1 MEFNN
6 QYLSYE
12 EYKSLGGTLG
22 EMPFNILELK
32 ARQIIN
38 ERTQNRLK
46 DVKKIPQEV
55 KICVYDLIQ
64 IINKYNNS
72 NNSTSSNISSENID
86 GYSVTYKSGTEL
98 TDEQKKQFNERIR
111 YCMSFQRSVL
121 NHQMNIIKK
130 EVTID
135 EFREAL
141 TWFQVF
147 SKRTLH
153 SLENIPGSCL

>member
-6 QYLSYE
+6 QYLTYE

-38 ERTQNRLK
+38 GRTQNRLK
-46 DVKKIPQEV
+46 DVEKIPQEV

-64 IINKYNNS
+64 TINKYNNS

-86 GYSVTYKSGTEL
+86 GYSVTYKSGTEMTAEQKAQYEDVML
-98 TDEQKKQFNERIR
+98 TDLYGVIVNGESILYLGAN
-111 YCMSFQRSVL
+111 
-121 NHQMNIIKK
+121 
-130 EVTID
+130 
-135 EFREAL
+135 
-141 TWFQVF
+141 
-147 SKRTLH
+147 
-153 SLENIPGSCL
+153 GSTYKGDWITC

>member
-6 QYLSYE
+6 QYLTYE

-46 DVKKIPQEV
+46 NIEEIPQEV
-55 KICVYDLIQ
+55 KICVYDLINTM
-64 IINKYNNS
+64 NKYNLS
-72 NNSTSSNISSENID
+72 NNSTNSNVSSENTD

-98 TDEQKKQFNERIR
+98 TEEQKKQYDDVMETDLYGVIVDNTPIL
-111 YCMSFQRSVL
+111 YLGV
-121 NHQMNIIKK
+121 NTNYYK
-130 EVTID
+130 EDLSI
-135 EFREAL
+135 
-141 TWFQVF
+141 
-147 SKRTLH
+147 
-153 SLENIPGSCL
+153 C

>member
-6 QYLSYE
+6 QYLTYE
-12 EYKSLGGTLG
+12 EYKSLGGTLD

-46 DVKKIPQEV
+46 DVEKIPQEV

-72 NNSTSSNISSENID
+72 NNSTSSNISSENTD

-98 TDEQKKQFNERIR
+98 TTEQKAQFEDVMFTDLYGVIVNGEAIL
-111 YCMSFQRSVL
+111 YLGANRSTY
-121 NHQMNIIKK
+121 KG
-130 EVTID
+130 EWET
-135 EFREAL
+135 
-141 TWFQVF
+141 
-147 SKRTLH
+147 
-153 SLENIPGSCL
+153 C

>member
-46 DVKKIPQEV
+46 DVEDIPVEV
-55 KICVYDLIQ
+55 KVCVYHLLNIASSYQSKVSDV
-64 IINKYNNS
+64 S
-72 NNSTSSNISSENID
+72 VASESTD
-86 GYSVTYKSGTEL
+86 GYSISYKSGTDL
-98 TDEQKKQFNERIR
+98 TEEQKKQYDDVMETDLYGVIVNGEAIL
-111 YCMSFQRSVL
+111 YLGENRSTY
-121 NHQMNIIKK
+121 KG
-130 EVTID
+130 EWET
-135 EFREAL
+135 
-141 TWFQVF
+141 
-147 SKRTLH
+147 
-153 SLENIPGSCL
+153 C

>member
-46 DVKKIPQEV
+46 DVEKIPQEV

-64 IINKYNNS
+64 TINKYNNS
-72 NNSTSSNISSENID
+72 NNSTSSNISSENTD

-98 TDEQKKQFNERIR
+98 TEEQKKQYDDAMETDLYGVIVDNTPILYLGVNTN
-111 YCMSFQRSVL
+111 YC
-121 NHQMNIIKK
+121 K
-130 EVTID
+130 EDLST
-135 EFREAL
+135 
-141 TWFQVF
+141 
-147 SKRTLH
+147 
-153 SLENIPGSCL
+153 C

>member
-6 QYLSYE
+6 QYLTYE

-46 DVKKIPQEV
+46 DIEKIPQEV

-64 IINKYNNS
+64 TINKYNNS
-72 NNSTSSNISSENID
+72 NNSTSSNISSENTD

-98 TDEQKKQFNERIR
+98 TEEQKKQYDDVMETDLYGVIVDNTPIL
-111 YCMSFQRSVL
+111 YLGV
-121 NHQMNIIKK
+121 NTNYYK
-130 EVTID
+130 EDLST
-135 EFREAL
+135 
-141 TWFQVF
+141 
-147 SKRTLH
+147 
-153 SLENIPGSCL
+153 C

>member
-46 DVKKIPQEV
+46 NIEEIPQEV
-55 KICVYDLIQ
+55 KICVYDLINTM
-64 IINKYNNS
+64 NKYNLS
-72 NNSTSSNISSENID
+72 NNSTSSNISSENTD
-86 GYSVTYKSGTEL
+86 GYSVTYKSGTEMTAEQKVQYEDVML
-98 TDEQKKQFNERIR
+98 TDLYGVIVNGE
-111 YCMSFQRSVL
+111 
-121 NHQMNIIKK
+121 
-130 EVTID
+130 TILYLG
-135 EFREAL
+135 A
-141 TWFQVF
+141 
-147 SKRTLH
+147 
-153 SLENIPGSCL
+153 NGSTYKGDWITC

>member
-32 ARQIIN
+32 ARQVIN

-46 DVKKIPQEV
+46 NIKEIPQEV
-55 KICVYDLIQ
+55 KICVYDLINTM
-64 IINKYNNS
+64 NKYNLS
-72 NNSTSSNISSENID
+72 DNSTSSNVSSENTD

-98 TDEQKKQFNERIR
+98 TEEQKKQYDDVMETDLYGVIVDNTPIL
-111 YCMSFQRSVL
+111 YLGV
-121 NHQMNIIKK
+121 NTNYYK
-130 EVTID
+130 EDLST
-135 EFREAL
+135 
-141 TWFQVF
+141 
-147 SKRTLH
+147 
-153 SLENIPGSCL
+153 C

>member
-1 MEFNN
+1 MEFKN

-46 DVKKIPQEV
+46 DVEKIPQEV
-55 KICVYDLIQ
+55 KICVYDLINTM
-64 IINKYNNS
+64 NKYNLS
-72 NNSTSSNISSENID
+72 NNSTSSNISSENTD

-98 TDEQKKQFNERIR
+98 TEEQKKQYDDVMETDLYGVIVDNTPIL
-111 YCMSFQRSVL
+111 YLGV
-121 NHQMNIIKK
+121 NTNYYK
-130 EVTID
+130 EDLST
-135 EFREAL
+135 
-141 TWFQVF
+141 
-147 SKRTLH
+147 
-153 SLENIPGSCL
+153 C

>member
-46 DVKKIPQEV
+46 DIEKIPQEV
-55 KICVYDLIQ
+55 KICVYDLINTM
-64 IINKYNNS
+64 NKYNLS
-72 NNSTSSNISSENID
+72 DNSTSSNISSENTD

-98 TDEQKKQFNERIR
+98 TEEQKKQYDDVMETDLYGVIVDNTPIL
-111 YCMSFQRSVL
+111 YLGV
-121 NHQMNIIKK
+121 NTNYYK
-130 EVTID
+130 EDLST
-135 EFREAL
+135 
-141 TWFQVF
+141 
-147 SKRTLH
+147 
-153 SLENIPGSCL
+153 C

>member
-6 QYLSYE
+6 QYLTYE

-46 DVKKIPQEV
+46 DIEKTPQEV
-55 KICVYDLIQ
+55 KICVYDLINTM
-64 IINKYNNS
+64 NKYNLS
-72 NNSTSSNISSENID
+72 NNSTSSNISSENTD

-98 TDEQKKQFNERIR
+98 TEEQKKQYDDVMETDLYGVIVDNTPIL
-111 YCMSFQRSVL
+111 YLGV
-121 NHQMNIIKK
+121 NTNYYK
-130 EVTID
+130 EDLST
-135 EFREAL
+135 
-141 TWFQVF
+141 
-147 SKRTLH
+147 
-153 SLENIPGSCL
+153 C

>member
-6 QYLSYE
+6 QYLTYE
-12 EYKSLGGTLG
+12 DYKSLGGTLD

-46 DVKKIPQEV
+46 DVEKIPQEV

-98 TDEQKKQFNERIR
+98 TEEQKKQYDDVMETDLYGVIVDNTPIL
-111 YCMSFQRSVL
+111 YLGV
-121 NHQMNIIKK
+121 NTNYYK
-130 EVTID
+130 EDLST
-135 EFREAL
+135 
-141 TWFQVF
+141 
-147 SKRTLH
+147 
-153 SLENIPGSCL
+153 C

>member
-32 ARQIIN
+32 AQQIIN

-46 DVKKIPQEV
+46 NIEEIPQEV

-64 IINKYNNS
+64 TINKYNNS

-86 GYSVTYKSGTEL
+86 GYSVSYKSGTEL
-98 TDEQKKQFNERIR
+98 TEEQKKQYDDVMETDLYGVIVDNTPIL
-111 YCMSFQRSVL
+111 YLGV
-121 NHQMNIIKK
+121 NTNYYK
-130 EVTID
+130 EDLST
-135 EFREAL
+135 
-141 TWFQVF
+141 
-147 SKRTLH
+147 
-153 SLENIPGSCL
+153 C

>member
-46 DVKKIPQEV
+46 DVEKIPQEV

-72 NNSTSSNISSENID
+72 NNSTSSNVSSENID

-98 TDEQKKQFNERIR
+98 TEEQKKQYDEVMETDLYGVIVDNTPIL
-111 YCMSFQRSVL
+111 YLGV
-121 NHQMNIIKK
+121 NTNYYK
-130 EVTID
+130 EDLST
-135 EFREAL
+135 
-141 TWFQVF
+141 
-147 SKRTLH
+147 
-153 SLENIPGSCL
+153 C

>member
-6 QYLSYE
+6 QYLTYE

-46 DVKKIPQEV
+46 NIEEIPQEV
-55 KICVYDLIQ
+55 KICVYDLINTM
-64 IINKYNNS
+64 NKYNLS
-72 NNSTSSNISSENID
+72 NNSTSSNISSENTD

-98 TDEQKKQFNERIR
+98 TEEQKKQYDDVMETDLYGVIVDNTPIL
-111 YCMSFQRSVL
+111 YLGV
-121 NHQMNIIKK
+121 NTNYYK
-130 EVTID
+130 EDLST
-135 EFREAL
+135 
-141 TWFQVF
+141 
-147 SKRTLH
+147 
-153 SLENIPGSCL
+153 C

>member
-38 ERTQNRLK
+38 GRTQNRLK
-46 DVKKIPQEV
+46 DVEKIPQEV

-64 IINKYNNS
+64 TINKYNNS
-72 NNSTSSNISSENID
+72 NNSTSSNISSENTD

-98 TDEQKKQFNERIR
+98 TEEQKKQYDDVMETDLYGVIVDNTPIL
-111 YCMSFQRSVL
+111 YLGV
-121 NHQMNIIKK
+121 NTNYYK
-130 EVTID
+130 EDLST
-135 EFREAL
+135 
-141 TWFQVF
+141 
-147 SKRTLH
+147 
-153 SLENIPGSCL
+153 C

>member
-32 ARQIIN
+32 ARQVIN

-46 DVKKIPQEV
+46 NIAEIPQEV
-55 KICVYDLIQ
+55 KICVYDLINTM
-64 IINKYNNS
+64 NKYNLS
-72 NNSTSSNISSENID
+72 NNSTSSNVSSENID

-98 TDEQKKQFNERIR
+98 TEEQKKQYDDVMETDLYGVIVDNTPIL
-111 YCMSFQRSVL
+111 YLGV
-121 NHQMNIIKK
+121 NTNYYK
-130 EVTID
+130 EDLST
-135 EFREAL
+135 
-141 TWFQVF
+141 
-147 SKRTLH
+147 
-153 SLENIPGSCL
+153 C

>member
-32 ARQIIN
+32 ARQVIN

-46 DVKKIPQEV
+46 NIEEMPQEV
-55 KICVYDLIQ
+55 KICVYDLINTM
-64 IINKYNNS
+64 NKYNLS
-72 NNSTSSNISSENID
+72 NNSTSSNISSENTD

-98 TDEQKKQFNERIR
+98 TEEQKKQYNDIMETDLYGVIVDNTPIL
-111 YCMSFQRSVL
+111 YLGV
-121 NHQMNIIKK
+121 NTNYYK
-130 EVTID
+130 EDLST
-135 EFREAL
+135 
-141 TWFQVF
+141 
-147 SKRTLH
+147 
-153 SLENIPGSCL
+153 C